1 MLYLG
6 KFFYLQT
13 NFFLM
18 DLNFAMC
25 TVCHELKCHI
35 RAQCEG
41 GEGFRNLRKHTYVI
55 LEHSLKYVNNNHW
68 QKCFVFGSE
77 CVWQRGGSHCM
88 LAGRL
93 FIPFF
98 STLYDLVMH
107 CDMVQGGGGNYI
119 ERRRG
124 KSVDF
129 ITIAFSLSSFGS
141 KRA

>member
-1 MLYLG
+1 ME
-6 KFFYLQT
+6 
-13 NFFLM
+13 M
-18 DLNFAMC
+18 NFAMC

-107 CDMVQGGGGNYI
+107 CDMVYASCLLGCIDMLIFVPEKIYI
-119 ERRRG
+119 SDKMSEEFRQN
-124 KSVDF
+124 
-129 ITIAFSLSSFGS
+129 SL
-141 KRA
+141 